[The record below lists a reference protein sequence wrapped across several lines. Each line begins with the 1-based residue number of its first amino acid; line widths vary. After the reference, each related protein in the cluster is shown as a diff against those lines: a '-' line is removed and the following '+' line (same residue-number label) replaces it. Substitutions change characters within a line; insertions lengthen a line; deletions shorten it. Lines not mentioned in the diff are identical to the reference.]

1 MKMDFLALI
10 DKYYADNP
18 PLKEILLCHSRQV
31 ANRCLK
37 IAQAHPELN
46 LDTVFLEEAAMV
58 HDIGIFMTDAEG
70 IHCHGEAPYL
80 CHGYLGAELMRR
92 EGFERHARVCERHTG
107 TGLTKENIEARDLPL
122 PHRDFQPE
130 TLEEQVICYADKY
143 YSKTHLNKEK
153 SYEKVIASLQKYG
166 EQGVMI
172 FQRWKEVFE

>member
-1 MKMDFLALI
+1 M
-10 DKYYADNP
+10 
-18 PLKEILLCHSRQV
+18 KEILLCHSRQV
-31 ANRCLK
+31 ADRCLK